1 MEEKNVRVDKL
12 EQDIERAQEDI
23 ETHNLQKTS
32 LHRELDKLKTQQ
44 SDAVADMIA
53 AREQKEISDTVS
65 GISKNDIS
73 MELTKIQE
81 EIRQKETEDVN
92 EESNMDG
99 DKK

>member
-1 MEEKNVRVDKL
+1 
-12 EQDIERAQEDI
+12 
-23 ETHNLQKTS
+23 
-32 LHRELDKLKTQQ
+32 
-44 SDAVADMIA
+44 MID